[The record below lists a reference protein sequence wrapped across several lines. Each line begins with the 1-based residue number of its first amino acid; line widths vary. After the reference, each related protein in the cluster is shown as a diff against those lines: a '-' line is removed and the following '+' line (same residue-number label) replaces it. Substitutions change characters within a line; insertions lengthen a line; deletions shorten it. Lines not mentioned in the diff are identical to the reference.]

1 LSSDGLGAWTCNL
14 VIIGTLTWTG
24 LQNMVIILKEA
35 KCMAKYASVAVFL
48 GMLAAERTYY
58 DIYVASRI

>member
-1 LSSDGLGAWTCNL
+1 M
-14 VIIGTLTWTG
+14 
-24 LQNMVIILKEA
+24 QNMVIAQKEA